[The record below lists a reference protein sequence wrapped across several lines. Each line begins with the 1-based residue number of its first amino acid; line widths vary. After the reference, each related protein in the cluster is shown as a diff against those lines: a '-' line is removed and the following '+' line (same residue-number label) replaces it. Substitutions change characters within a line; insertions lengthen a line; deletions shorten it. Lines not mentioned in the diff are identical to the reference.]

1 MTKVVWECYQGFVK
15 RFSANRLVKKQSG
28 CILAVMKFYLIFFL
42 SIGLLDV
49 SAQQITVTA
58 TDSQPLKADAF
69 AGYDN
74 FGFAYFVRDNVLH
87 KVKGATDLQYKNLAL
102 GKITR
107 VDIKNPLQVVLFY
120 EAFNSAVL
128 LDNQLNETQRINFS
142 DNPVSIVASAV
153 GMASQNRLWV
163 YNSLSQ
169 KVGLLDY
176 LRNEY
181 REITVPFNGKIV
193 LYESDFNYFYWID
206 ETGNR
211 YATDI
216 YGKVTAYEKLPAF
229 DLFKII
235 DDRWSLVSAEGKT
248 YAFDSKNNKKY
259 ELRLNEKTIKSLHYQ
274 AQILSI
280 FTDQGITNYKITLP

>member
-15 RFSANRLVKKQSG
+15 RFSANRLVNKQSG
-28 CILAVMKFYLIFFL
+28 CTLAVMKFYLIFFL
-42 SIGLLDV
+42 LGWLHV
-49 SAQQITVTA
+49 SAQQITVTKIA
-58 TDSQPLKADAF
+58 SEPLQADAF

-87 KVKGATDLQYKNLAL
+87 KVKGTTDLEYKNLAL
-102 GKITR
+102 GKIAR

-128 LDNQLNETQRINFS
+128 LDNQLNETHRINFS
-142 DNPVSIVASAV
+142 DNAVPIVASAV

-169 KVGLLDY
+169 KVGLFDY

-181 REITVPFNGKIV
+181 REITVPLAGKIV
-193 LYESDFNYFYWID
+193 FYQSDFNYFYWIGD
-206 ETGNR
+206 GGNR
-211 YATDI
+211 YATDV
-216 YGKVTAYEKLPAF
+216 YGKVATYEKLSHF

-235 DDRWSLVSAEGKT
+235 DDRWSLVASDGKI
-248 YAFDSKNNKKY
+248 YAFDSKNSKKY
-259 ELRLNEKTIKSLHYQ
+259 ELQLNEKTIKSLHYQ

-280 FTDQGITNYKITLP
+280 FTNQGISNYKIILP